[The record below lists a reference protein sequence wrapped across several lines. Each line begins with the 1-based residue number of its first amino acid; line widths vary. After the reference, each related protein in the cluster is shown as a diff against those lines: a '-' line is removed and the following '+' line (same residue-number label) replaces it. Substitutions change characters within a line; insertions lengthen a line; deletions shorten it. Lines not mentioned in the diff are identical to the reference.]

1 MPRTR
6 IDRRQLLS
14 LFGAAAASRPLLA
27 QPSGGVGLYA
37 SIGSELVHYELDAGA
52 ATLVRRG
59 AVTLPANVQYGWPHP
74 SRRFLYVAASNG
86 GPGVAGDFHRA
97 QAFRIDPATGVL
109 QPHGGSVTLASRP
122 IHLTTDIPG
131 RHVLIAYN
139 NPSALTVH
147 RIEPDAT
154 LGQEVRPAVPL
165 DAGIYGHQVRV
176 ARSNRTAILVARG
189 NDATNDRREDPGA
202 LKTFRFDAGR
212 LTSQAS
218 IAPQGGFG
226 FGPRHLDFH
235 PSQPWV
241 FVSLERQNQIWV
253 FRMDGDALHPE
264 PLFKVDTLAR
274 PGKVQPRQL
283 AGTIHVHPNGRF
295 VYGANRADGTT
306 DPGGSDAASLGENS
320 IAVYAIDQRTG
331 GLTPIQ
337 HADTRGIHARTFH
350 IDPSGRILVAAHIRP
365 LQLREGAAT
374 RVVPASLSV
383 FRIGGDGT
391 LDYVRKYNVEV
402 GALSMFWMGMVG
414 GGN

>member
-1 MPRTR
+1 M
-6 IDRRQLLS
+6 
-14 LFGAAAASRPLLA
+14 
-27 QPSGGVGLYA
+27 
-37 SIGSELVHYELDAGA
+37 
-52 ATLVRRG
+52 
-59 AVTLPANVQYGWPHP
+59 
-74 SRRFLYVAASNG
+74 
-86 GPGVAGDFHRA
+86 
-97 QAFRIDPATGVL
+97 
-109 QPHGGSVTLASRP
+109 
-122 IHLTTDIPG
+122 PG

-139 NPSALTVH
+139 NPSAVTVH
-147 RIEPDAT
+147 RIESDAT
-154 LGQEVRPAVPL
+154 LGQELRPAAPL
-165 DAGIYGHQVRV
+165 DAGIYGHQIRV
-176 ARSNRTAILVARG
+176 ARSNRVAILVARG
-189 NDATNDRREDPGA
+189 NDATNDRREDPGS
-202 LKTFRFDAGR
+202 LKTFRFDDGR

-218 IAPQGGFG
+218 IAPQGGYG

-274 PGKVQPRQL
+274 PGTVQPRQL

-306 DPGGSDAASLGENS
+306 DPGGTDPASLGENS

-337 HADTRGIHARTFH
+337 HVDTRGIHARTFH

-374 RVVPASLSV
+374 RVVPASLSM
-383 FRIGGDGT
+383 FRIGADGT
-391 LDYVRKYNVEV
+391 LGYVRKYDVEV
-402 GALSMFWMGMVG
+402 GARSMFWMGMVG
-414 GGN
+414 RGD